1 VLLFS
6 ECNLLLSAHIPI
18 KNAPFYRGILQI
30 ILLFIICDHHLLVC
44 FHYSALVQMAA
55 ATLSTASAL
64 VAVKAV
70 LVALQVAVQV
80 QMVVC

>member
-1 VLLFS
+1 MPRFTG
-6 ECNLLLSAHIPI
+6 A
-18 KNAPFYRGILQI
+18 FYLYCCFFITYDLHLQ
-30 ILLFIICDHHLLVC
+30 VC

-64 VAVKAV
+64 VAAAVKAA
-70 LVALQVAVQV
+70 LVALQAAVQVV